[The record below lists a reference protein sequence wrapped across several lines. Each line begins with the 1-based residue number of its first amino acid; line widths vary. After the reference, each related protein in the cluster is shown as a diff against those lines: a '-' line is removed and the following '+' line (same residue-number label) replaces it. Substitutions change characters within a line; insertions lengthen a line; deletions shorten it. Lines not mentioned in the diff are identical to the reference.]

1 MNLLGKTAAGLLL
14 LVAGTLSGVAT
25 ATPIT
30 MDFDGL
36 TPGTSVNRYYDGGCT
51 KGIFFPVDCHGSDY
65 GVVWKGA
72 TVGGSGGAHSGSGFT
87 GLALDD
93 NATMNVAAGFDGGLS
108 FYYYNTSNRWFTGA
122 VSVYSG
128 KNGNGTLLS
137 SLVLDPTNGW
147 DFFDLTFSGVA
158 KSVIFQGSP
167 LFFTGFDDVTLG
179 VSAPV
184 NAVPEPG
191 ALGLFGLGVLLM
203 GLFGSRRRRGSAE

>member
-36 TPGTSVNRYYDGGCT
+36 TPGASVHRYYDGGCT
-51 KGIFFPVDCHGSDY
+51 KHFGFSKDCHGSDY
-65 GVVWKGA
+65 GVVWQGA
-72 TVGGSGGAHSGSGFT
+72 TVGDSANAPSASGFT
-87 GLALDD
+87 GLLLDD

-108 FYYYNTSNRWFTGA
+108 FYYYNTSNRLFTGA

-137 SLVLDPTNGW
+137 SLVLDPTNG
-147 DFFDLTFSGVA
+147 
-158 KSVIFQGSP
+158 
-167 LFFTGFDDVTLG
+167 
-179 VSAPV
+179 
-184 NAVPEPG
+184 
-191 ALGLFGLGVLLM
+191 
-203 GLFGSRRRRGSAE
+203 